1 MKPDDKY
8 YEKQTELET
17 EKLKQKVNSLSQ
29 KDKQQIYEK
38 GQIFHLMLGNSL
50 PSAILSEVFREVVI
64 GEVFVGHLQS
74 SCLVQSF

>member
-38 GQIFHLMLGNSL
+38 GQIFHRSV
-50 PSAILSEVFREVVI
+50 ACLSGKEN
-64 GEVFVGHLQS
+64 
-74 SCLVQSF
+74 